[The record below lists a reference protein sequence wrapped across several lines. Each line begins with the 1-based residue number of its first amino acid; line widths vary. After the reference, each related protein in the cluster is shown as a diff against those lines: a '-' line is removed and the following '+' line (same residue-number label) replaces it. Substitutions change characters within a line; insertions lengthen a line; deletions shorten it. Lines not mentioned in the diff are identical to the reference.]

1 MNKISQNIT
10 FAGNPMPVVGNEI
23 KVGDKAP
30 DFTALN
36 ADLSPIKLSEFAGKP
51 VVISVAPSIDTSV
64 CATQTAK
71 FNNEVANTLGI
82 DIIAISC
89 DLPFALGRFCAAE
102 GIDKVTTVS
111 DHKDLEFGEKYG
123 FIMEPLR
130 LLARGVVLIDKEGSV
145 QYVEYVPEVTNEP
158 NYEAAIEAIK
168 KLA

>member
-30 DFTALN
+30 DFTALKS
-36 ADLSPIKLSEFAGKP
+36 DLSPIKLSEFAGKP

-130 LLARGVVLIDKEGSV
+130 LLARGVVIIDKEGTV